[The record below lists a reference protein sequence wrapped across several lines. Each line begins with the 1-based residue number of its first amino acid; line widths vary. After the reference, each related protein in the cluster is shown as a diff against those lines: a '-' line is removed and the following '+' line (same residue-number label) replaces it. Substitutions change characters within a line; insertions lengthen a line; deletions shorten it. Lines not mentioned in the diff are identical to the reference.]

1 MFSFNAPYGAC
12 DSCNGLGTTL
22 EVDENKLIID
32 ENLSLYDGGIAIPG
46 ASTKK
51 GWNWELFMTMAKAY
65 KIDVNKKVKDL
76 TKDERNT
83 IFHGNSKE
91 FKFKWT
97 GDSFSYNGSR
107 SYEGIVKILKED
119 ITRQIQIL

>member
-1 MFSFNAPYGAC
+1 
-12 DSCNGLGTTL
+12 
-22 EVDENKLIID
+22 
-32 ENLSLYDGGIAIPG
+32 
-46 ASTKK
+46 
-51 GWNWELFMTMAKAY
+51 MTMAKAY

-97 GDSFSYNGSR
+97 GDSFRTMEAGHM
-107 SYEGIVKILKED
+107 KE
-119 ITRQIQIL
+119 L

>member
-1 MFSFNAPYGAC
+1 MDRLKIKKTDKEFLSRLGEAIEIATGLSEGQVIANINGKDSKYSENFSCSNHPEVVFPDVVPRLFSFNAPYGAC

-51 GWNWELFMTMAKAY
+51 DG
-65 KIDVNKKVKDL
+65 
-76 TKDERNT
+76 
-83 IFHGNSKE
+83 
-91 FKFKWT
+91 T
-97 GDSFSYNGSR
+97 GSY
-107 SYEGIVKILKED
+107 L
-119 ITRQIQIL
+119 